1 MARQVVMQ
9 MAEYSRAVRGAR
21 RMDSI
26 PFSDIRR
33 VLERAT
39 QLEKAGHKVLHFEIG
54 RPDFD
59 TPGPI
64 KAAAIKALEDGQV
77 HYSSNY
83 GIPQLRSAIAEKLE
97 RDSGLHYR
105 PEDEIIV
112 TVGANE
118 AVGAAFL
125 ALLDPGDEVLV
136 PDPAWLHYRWCA
148 QLCGAVTIPVPCHAE
163 NDFVPDPAVVASLI
177 TPRTRMLVVNTPNN
191 PTGAVYPP
199 AVLEALAD
207 LAKQHDL
214 LVLSDEIYERMV
226 YSGARHVSLGSLP
239 GMWERTLTVNGLSK
253 AYSMTGWRL
262 GFVAAPKPL
271 ADLMVKVHQYTVSGA
286 TTFAQFGA
294 VEAYTGDQG
303 VVDEMVASFDRRR
316 RILVDG
322 LRTIKG
328 ITCPEPLGAFY
339 AFPSVAGTGKTSSEL
354 AEVLLEEAGV
364 AVVPGESFG
373 AAGAGHLRFSYAASD
388 DDLREGIAR
397 MSQVLGTA

>member
-1 MARQVVMQ
+1 MN
-9 MAEYSRAVRGAR
+9 
-21 RMDSI
+21 SI

-33 VLERAT
+33 VLEKAT
-39 QLEKAGHKVLHFEIG
+39 ALEKDGKKILHFEIG

-59 TPGPI
+59 TPAPI

-83 GIPQLRSAIAEKLE
+83 GIPALRAAIADKLE

-148 QLCGAVTIPVPCHAE
+148 QLCGASVVPIACRADSE
-163 NDFVPDPAVVASLI
+163 FVPDPAEIESLI
-177 TPRTRMLVVNTPNN
+177 TPRTRMIVVNTPNN
-191 PTGAVYPP
+191 PTGAVYPLP
-199 AVLEALAD
+199 VLQEIAALAI
-207 LAKQHDL
+207 KHDI
-214 LVLSDEIYERMV
+214 LVMSDEIYERMV
-226 YSGARHVSLGSLP
+226 YGGATHHSLASLP
-239 GMWERTLTVNGLSK
+239 GMWERTLTINGLSK

-271 ADLMVKVHQYTVSGA
+271 SDLLVRVHQYTVSSPA
-286 TTFAQFGA
+286 TFAQFGA

-303 VVDEMVASFDRRR
+303 SVDEMVAAFDRRR
-316 RILVDG
+316 RIIVDG
-322 LRTIKG
+322 LRSIRG
-328 ITCPEPLGAFY
+328 VTCPEPRGAFY
-339 AFPSVAGTGKTSSEL
+339 AFPSVVGTGRSSVEL
-354 AEVLLEEAGV
+354 AELLLDEAGI
-364 AVVPGESFG
+364 AVVPGDSFG
-373 AAGAGHLRFSYAASD
+373 DAGIGHLRFSYAASD
-388 DDLREGIAR
+388 DDLSEGISR
-397 MSQVLGTA
+397 MAAVLGTTG

>member
-1 MARQVVMQ
+1 MTER
-9 MAEYSRAVRGAR
+9 SGAVRGAR
-21 RMDSI
+21 RLDSI

-39 QLEKAGHKVLHFEIG
+39 ELEKAGRKILHFEIG

-59 TPGPI
+59 TPAPI
-64 KAAAIKALEDGQV
+64 KEAAIKALNAGQV
-77 HYSSNY
+77 HYASNY
-83 GIPQLRSAIAEKLE
+83 GIPSLRAAIAEKLE

-118 AVGAAFL
+118 AVGTAFL

-148 QLCGAVTIPVPCHAE
+148 QLCRAKVVPVPCRADDE
-163 NDFVPDPAVVASLI
+163 FVPDPATVAALI
-177 TPRTRMLVVNTPNN
+177 TPRTRMILVNTPNN
-191 PTGAVYPP
+191 PTGAVYPLEVLEEL
-199 AVLEALAD
+199 AVLSQ
-207 LAKQHDL
+207 KHDL

-226 YSGARHVSLGSLP
+226 YGDARHHSLASLP

-271 ADLMVKVHQYTVSGA
+271 SDLMIRVHQYTVSGV

-316 RILVDG
+316 RIIVDG
-322 LRTIKG
+322 LRTIRG
-328 ITCPEPLGAFY
+328 LTCHEPRGAFY
-339 AFPSVAGTGKTSSEL
+339 AFPGVAGTGRSSTEL
-354 AEVLLEEAGV
+354 ADLLLEEAGV
-364 AVVPGESFG
+364 AVVPGDSFG
-373 AAGAGHLRFSYAASD
+373 EAGIGHLRFSYAASD

-397 MSQVLGTA
+397 IGDVLGTT

>member
-1 MARQVVMQ
+1 MT
-9 MAEYSRAVRGAR
+9 EYPASVRGAQ
-21 RMDSI
+21 RMDGI

-39 QLEKAGHKVLHFEIG
+39 QLEKAGRKVLHFEIG

-59 TPGPI
+59 TPAPI
-64 KAAAIKALEDGQV
+64 KEAAIDALRAGQV

-83 GIPQLRSAIAEKLE
+83 GIPQLRPDIAAKLE
-97 RDSGLHYR
+97 RDSGLAYR

-148 QLCGAVTIPVPCHAE
+148 QLCGAKVVPVPCYAE
-163 NDFVPDPAVVASLI
+163 NEFVPDVASVASLI
-177 TPRTRMLVVNTPNN
+177 TPKTRMLVVNTPNN
-191 PTGAVYPP
+191 PTGAVYPR
-199 AVLEALAD
+199 ALLEELAA

-214 LVLSDEIYERMV
+214 LVMSDEIYERMV
-226 YSGARHVSLGSLP
+226 YGGATHTSLASLP

-271 ADLMVKVHQYTVSGA
+271 SDLMVRVHQYTVSGA

-294 VEAYTGDQG
+294 VQAYTGDQG
-303 VVDEMVASFDRRR
+303 VVDDMVASFDRRR

-322 LRTIKG
+322 LRGIKG
-328 ITCPEPLGAFY
+328 VTCPEPRGAFY
-339 AFPSVAGTGKTSSEL
+339 AFPSIKGTGRTSAEL
-354 AEVLLEEAGV
+354 CELLLEEAGI
-364 AVVPGESFG
+364 AVVPGNAFG
-373 AAGAGHLRFSYAASD
+373 DAGDGHIRFSYAASD
-388 DDLREGIAR
+388 DDLREGVAR
-397 MSQVLGTA
+397 MTEVLGSA

>member
-1 MARQVVMQ
+1 MTTYPA
-9 MAEYSRAVRGAR
+9 SVRGAK
-21 RMDSI
+21 RMDGI

-39 QLEKAGHKVLHFEIG
+39 QLEKAGQKILHFEIG

-59 TPGPI
+59 TPAPI
-64 KAAAIKALEDGQV
+64 KEAAIDAMRAGQV

-83 GIPQLRSAIAEKLE
+83 GIPQLRAAIADKLE

-148 QLCGAVTIPVPCHAE
+148 QLCGAKVVPVPCYAE
-163 NDFVPDPAVVASLI
+163 DEFVPRLETVASLI
-177 TPRTRMLVVNTPNN
+177 TPHTRMLVVNTPNN
-191 PTGAVYPP
+191 PTGAVYPREL
-199 AVLEALAD
+199 LEQLAA

-226 YSGARHVSLGSLP
+226 YGGATHTSLASLP

-271 ADLMVKVHQYTVSGA
+271 SDLMVKVHQYTVSGA

-294 VEAYTGDQG
+294 VEAYNGDQG
-303 VVDEMVASFDRRR
+303 VVDEMVDSFDRRR
-316 RILVDG
+316 RIIVDG

-328 ITCPEPLGAFY
+328 VTCPEPRGAF
-339 AFPSVAGTGKTSSEL
+339 
-354 AEVLLEEAGV
+354 
-364 AVVPGESFG
+364 
-373 AAGAGHLRFSYAASD
+373 
-388 DDLREGIAR
+388 
-397 MSQVLGTA
+397 

>member
-1 MARQVVMQ
+1 VVLEMADRPG
-9 MAEYSRAVRGAR
+9 AVRGAR
-21 RMDSI
+21 RLDSI

-33 VLERAT
+33 VLEKAT
-39 QLEKAGHKVLHFEIG
+39 ALEKAGQKILHFEIG

-59 TPGPI
+59 TPAPI

-83 GIPQLRSAIAEKLE
+83 GIPALRAAIAEKLE
-97 RDSGLHYR
+97 RDNGLHYR

-118 AVGAAFL
+118 GVGAAFL

-148 QLCGAVTIPVPCHAE
+148 QLCGASVVPIPCYAE
-163 NDFVPDPAVVASLI
+163 REFVPDPALIAGLI
-177 TPRTRMLVVNTPNN
+177 TPRTRMIVVNTPNN
-191 PTGAVYPP
+191 PTGAVYPRE
-199 AVLEALAD
+199 VLEAIAD
-207 LAKQHDL
+207 LAKRHDL

-226 YSGARHVSLGSLP
+226 YGGARHHSLASLP
-239 GMWERTLTVNGLSK
+239 GMWERTLTINGLSK

-262 GFVAAPKPL
+262 GFVAAPKVL
-271 ADLMVKVHQYTVSGA
+271 SDLMVKVHQYTVSGA

-316 RILVDG
+316 RIIVDG
-322 LRTIKG
+322 LRTIRG
-328 ITCPEPLGAFY
+328 VACPEPRGAFY
-339 AFPSVAGTGKTSSEL
+339 AFPSVTGTGRSSTEL
-354 AEVLLEEAGV
+354 ADLLLDEAGI
-364 AVVPGESFG
+364 AVVPGDSFG
-373 AAGAGHLRFSYAASD
+373 NAGIGHLRFSYAASD

-397 MSQVLGTA
+397 MASVLGTN

>member
-1 MARQVVMQ
+1 MVER
-9 MAEYSRAVRGAR
+9 SSAVRGAR
-21 RMDSI
+21 RMDGI

-39 QLEKAGHKVLHFEIG
+39 VLERAGKKILHFEIG

-59 TPGPI
+59 TPAPI

-83 GIPQLRSAIAEKLE
+83 GIPSLRAAIAEKLE

-118 AVGAAFL
+118 AIGIAFL
-125 ALLDPGDEVLV
+125 SLLDPGDEVLV

-148 QLCGAVTIPVPCHAE
+148 QLCGATVVPIPCYGE
-163 NDFVPDPAVVASLI
+163 NEFVPDPALVASLI
-177 TPRTRMLVVNTPNN
+177 TPRTRMIVVNSPNN
-191 PTGAVYPP
+191 PTGAVYPRP
-199 AVLEALAD
+199 VMEALAD
-207 LAKQHDL
+207 LAKRHDL
-214 LVLSDEIYERMV
+214 LVLADEIYEEMV
-226 YSGARHVSLGSLP
+226 YGEARHVSLASLP
-239 GMWERTLTVNGLSK
+239 DMWERTLTVNGLSK

-271 ADLMVKVHQYTVSGA
+271 ADLMIRVHQYTVSGA

-294 VEAYTGDQG
+294 VEAYTGDQT
-303 VVDEMVASFDRRR
+303 VVHEMVASFDRRR

-322 LRTIKG
+322 LRTIRG
-328 ITCPEPLGAFY
+328 FSCPEPRGAFY
-339 AFPSVAGTGKTSSEL
+339 AFPNVTGTGKTSVEL
-354 AEVLLEEAGV
+354 ADLLLEEAGV
-364 AVVPGESFG
+364 ALVPGDSFG
-373 AAGAGHLRFSYAASD
+373 DAGIGHLRFSYAASD
-388 DDLREGIAR
+388 DDLREGVARIAA
-397 MSQVLGTA
+397 VLGTT

>member
-1 MARQVVMQ
+1 MAP
-9 MAEYSRAVRGAR
+9 SSKAVRGAR

-33 VLERAT
+33 VLEKAT
-39 QLEKAGHKVLHFEIG
+39 ALEKAGKKVLHFEIG

-59 TPGPI
+59 TPASI

-83 GIPQLRSAIAEKLE
+83 GIPSLRTAIAEKLE
-97 RDSGLHYR
+97 RDNGLHYR
-105 PEDEIIV
+105 PDDEIIV

-148 QLCGAVTIPVPCHAE
+148 QLCGAMTVPIPCLAADE
-163 NDFVPDPAVVASLI
+163 FVPDPAVIAGLI
-177 TPRTRMLVVNTPNN
+177 TPRTRLIVVNTPNN
-191 PTGAVYPP
+191 PTGAVYPR
-199 AVLEALAD
+199 AVLEEIAA

-226 YSGARHVSLGSLP
+226 YEGASHTSLAGLP
-239 GMWERTLTVNGLSK
+239 DMWERTLTVNGLSK

-271 ADLMVKVHQYTVSGA
+271 ADLMVRVHQYTVSSPA
-286 TTFAQFGA
+286 TFAQFGA

-303 VVDEMVASFDRRR
+303 SVDEMVAAFDRRR
-316 RILVDG
+316 RIIVDG
-322 LRTIKG
+322 LRSLQG
-328 ITCPEPLGAFY
+328 VTCPEPRGAFY
-339 AFPSVAGTGKTSSEL
+339 AFPSVAGTGRSSVEL
-354 AEVLLEEAGV
+354 AELLLDEAGI
-364 AVVPGESFG
+364 AVVPGDSFG
-373 AAGAGHLRFSYAASD
+373 DAGIGHLRFSYAASD
-388 DDLREGIAR
+388 DDLREGISR
-397 MSQVLGTA
+397 MAAVLGTRS

>member
-1 MARQVVMQ
+1 MT
-9 MAEYSRAVRGAR
+9 EYPASVRGAK
-21 RMDSI
+21 RMDGI

-39 QLEKAGHKVLHFEIG
+39 QLEKAGRKVLHFEIG

-59 TPGPI
+59 TPAPI
-64 KAAAIKALEDGQV
+64 KEAAIDALRAGQV

-83 GIPQLRSAIAEKLE
+83 GIPQLRAAIAEKLE
-97 RDSGLHYR
+97 RDSGLAYR

-136 PDPAWLHYRWCA
+136 PDPAWLHYQWCA
-148 QLCGAVTIPVPCHAE
+148 QLCGAKVVPVPCYAE
-163 NDFVPDPAVVASLI
+163 NEFVPDVATVASLI
-177 TPRTRMLVVNTPNN
+177 TPKTRMLVVNTPNN
-191 PTGAVYPP
+191 PTGAVYPREL
-199 AVLEALAD
+199 LED
-207 LAKQHDL
+207 LAKLAQKHDL
-214 LVLSDEIYERMV
+214 LVMSDEIYERMV
-226 YSGARHVSLGSLP
+226 YGGATHTSLASFP

-271 ADLMVKVHQYTVSGA
+271 SDLLVKVHQYTVSGA

-294 VEAYTGDQG
+294 VQAYAGDQG
-303 VVDEMVASFDRRR
+303 VVDDMVASFDRRR

-322 LRTIKG
+322 LRGIKG
-328 ITCPEPLGAFY
+328 VTCPEPRGAFY
-339 AFPSVAGTGKTSSEL
+339 AFPSIKGTGKSSAEL
-354 AEVLLEEAGV
+354 CELLLEQAGI
-364 AVVPGESFG
+364 AVVPGGAFG
-373 AAGAGHLRFSYAASD
+373 AAGDGHIRFSYAASD
-388 DDLREGIAR
+388 DDLREGVAR
-397 MSQVLGTA
+397 MTDVLGKA

>member
-1 MARQVVMQ
+1 MAPL
-9 MAEYSRAVRGAR
+9 SKAVRGAR

-33 VLERAT
+33 VLEKAT
-39 QLEKAGHKVLHFEIG
+39 ALEQAGKKVLHFEIG

-59 TPGPI
+59 TPAPI

-83 GIPQLRSAIAEKLE
+83 GIPSLRAAIAEKLE

-118 AVGAAFL
+118 AIGIAFL
-125 ALLDPGDEVLV
+125 SLLDPGDEVLV

-148 QLCGAVTIPVPCHAE
+148 QLCGATVVPIPCYGE
-163 NDFVPDPAVVASLI
+163 NEFVPEPALVASLI
-177 TPRTRMLVVNTPNN
+177 TPRTRMIVVNSPNN
-191 PTGAVYPP
+191 PTGAVYPRP
-199 AVLEALAD
+199 VMEALAD
-207 LAKQHDL
+207 LAKRHDL
-214 LVLSDEIYERMV
+214 LVLADEIYEEMV
-226 YSGARHVSLGSLP
+226 YGEARHVSLASLP
-239 GMWERTLTVNGLSK
+239 DMWERTLTVNGLSK

-271 ADLMVKVHQYTVSGA
+271 ADLMIRVHQYTVSGA

-294 VEAYTGDQG
+294 VEAYTGDQT
-303 VVDEMVASFDRRR
+303 VVHEMVASFDRRR

-322 LRTIKG
+322 LRTIRG
-328 ITCPEPLGAFY
+328 FSCPEPRGAFY
-339 AFPSVAGTGKTSSEL
+339 AFPNVTGTGKTSVEL
-354 AEVLLEEAGV
+354 ADLLLEEAGV
-364 AVVPGESFG
+364 ALVPGDSFG
-373 AAGAGHLRFSYAASD
+373 DAGIGHLRFSYAASD
-388 DDLREGIAR
+388 DDLREGVARIAA
-397 MSQVLGTA
+397 VLGTT

>member
-1 MARQVVMQ
+1 MSQQ
-9 MAEYSRAVRGAR
+9 SGAVRGAR
-21 RMDSI
+21 RLDSI

-39 QLEKAGHKVLHFEIG
+39 DLEKAGRKILHFEIG

-59 TPGPI
+59 TPAPI
-64 KAAAIKALEDGQV
+64 KEAAIIALNAGQV

-83 GIPQLRSAIAEKLE
+83 GIPSLRAAIAEKLE

-148 QLCGAVTIPVPCHAE
+148 QLCGATVVPVPCHADDE
-163 NDFVPDPAVVASLI
+163 FVPDPATMAALI
-177 TPRTRMLVVNTPNN
+177 TPRTRMILVNTPNN
-191 PTGAVYPP
+191 PTGAVYPLE
-199 AVLEALAD
+199 VLEEMARLSQ
-207 LAKQHDL
+207 KHDL

-226 YSGARHVSLGSLP
+226 YGGARHHSLASLP
-239 GMWERTLTVNGLSK
+239 GMWERTLTINGLSK

-271 ADLMVKVHQYTVSGA
+271 SDLMIRVHQYTVSGA

-316 RILVDG
+316 RIVVDG
-322 LRTIKG
+322 LRTIRG
-328 ITCPEPLGAFY
+328 LTCPEPRGAFY
-339 AFPSVAGTGKTSSEL
+339 AFPSVTGTGRSSVEL
-354 AEVLLEEAGV
+354 ADLLLEEAGV
-364 AVVPGESFG
+364 AVVPGDSFG
-373 AAGAGHLRFSYAASD
+373 DAGVGHLRFSYAASD
-388 DDLREGIAR
+388 DDLREGVARIAE
-397 MSQVLGTA
+397 VLGTTT

>member
-1 MARQVVMQ
+1 MA
-9 MAEYSRAVRGAR
+9 SSSKAVRGAR

-33 VLERAT
+33 VMEKSTA
-39 QLEKAGHKVLHFEIG
+39 LEKAGKKVLHFEIG

-59 TPGPI
+59 TPASI

-83 GIPQLRSAIAEKLE
+83 GIPALRTAIAEKLE

-118 AVGAAFL
+118 AIGAAFL

-148 QLCGAVTIPVPCHAE
+148 QLCGATAVPIPCRAE
-163 NDFVPDPAVVASLI
+163 DLFVPDPAVMAGLI
-177 TPRTRMLVVNTPNN
+177 SPRTRLIVVNTPNN
-191 PTGAVYPP
+191 PTGAVYPR
-199 AVLEALAD
+199 AVLEAIAA

-226 YSGARHVSLGSLP
+226 YAGASHTSLASLP
-239 GMWERTLTVNGLSK
+239 GMWNRTLTVNGLSK

-271 ADLMVKVHQYTVSGA
+271 ADLMVRVHQYTVSSPA
-286 TTFAQFGA
+286 TFAQFGA
-294 VEAYTGDQG
+294 VEAYTGDQAS
-303 VVDEMVASFDRRR
+303 VDEMVASFDRRR
-316 RILVDG
+316 RIIVDG
-322 LRTIKG
+322 LRTVRG
-328 ITCPEPLGAFY
+328 VTCPEPLGAFY
-339 AFPSVAGTGKTSSEL
+339 AFPSVVGTGRSSVEL
-354 AEVLLEEAGV
+354 AELLLDEAGI
-364 AVVPGESFG
+364 AVVPGDSFG
-373 AAGAGHLRFSYAASD
+373 DAGIGHLRFSYAASD
-388 DDLREGIAR
+388 DDLREGISR
-397 MSQVLGTA
+397 MAAVLGRVD

>member
-1 MARQVVMQ
+1 MADLP
-9 MAEYSRAVRGAR
+9 AAVRGAR
-21 RMDSI
+21 RLDAI

-39 QLEKAGHKVLHFEIG
+39 ALERAGRKILHFEIG

-59 TPGPI
+59 TPAPI
-64 KAAAIKALEDGQV
+64 KEAAIQALRDGQV

-83 GIPQLRSAIAEKLE
+83 GIPSLRAAIAEKLE
-97 RDSGLHYR
+97 RENGLHYR

-125 ALLDPGDEVLV
+125 ALLDPGDEVIV

-148 QLCGAVTIPVPCHAE
+148 QLCGAKVVPVPCLAE
-163 NDFVPDPAVVASLI
+163 NEFVPDLATVASAI
-177 TPRTRMLVVNTPNN
+177 TPRTRLLVVNSPNN
-191 PTGAVYPP
+191 PTGAVYPR
-199 AVLEALAD
+199 ALMQGLAD

-214 LVLSDEIYERMV
+214 LVLADEIYERMV
-226 YSGARHVSLGSLP
+226 YGDARHTSLASLP

-262 GFVAAPKPL
+262 GFVAAPRPL
-271 ADLMVKVHQYTVSGA
+271 SDLMIRVHQYTVSGA

-322 LRTIKG
+322 LRTIRG
-328 ITCPEPLGAFY
+328 ITCPEPRGAFY
-339 AFPSVAGTGKTSSEL
+339 AFPRVTGTGRSSTEL
-354 AEVLLEEAGV
+354 AEVLLEEAGI
-364 AVVPGESFG
+364 AVVPGDAFG
-373 AAGAGHLRFSYAASD
+373 DAGAGHIRFSYAASD
-388 DDLREGIAR
+388 DDLREGVAR
-397 MSQVLGTA
+397 LAEVLGTA

>member
-1 MARQVVMQ
+1 
-9 MAEYSRAVRGAR
+9 MAEQPRAVRGAR
-21 RMDSI
+21 RLDSI

-39 QLEKAGHKVLHFEIG
+39 QLEKARRKILHFEIG

-59 TPGPI
+59 TPTPI
-64 KAAAIKALEDGQV
+64 KEAAIEALHEGQV
-77 HYSSNY
+77 HYASNY
-83 GIPQLRSAIAEKLE
+83 GIPSLRAAIAEKLE

-148 QLCGAVTIPVPCHAE
+148 QLCGARVVPVPCLAE
-163 NDFVPDPAVVASLI
+163 QEFVPDPSVVAGLI
-177 TPRTRMLVVNTPNN
+177 TPRTRLLVVNTPNN
-191 PTGAVYPP
+191 PTGAVYPRE
-199 AVLEALAD
+199 VLEALAE
-207 LAKQHDL
+207 LARQHDL

-226 YSGARHVSLGSLP
+226 YGGARHHSLASLP

-271 ADLMVKVHQYTVSGA
+271 SDLMIRVHQYTVSGA

-294 VEAYTGDQG
+294 VAAYTGDQG

-316 RILVDG
+316 RIIVDG
-322 LRTIKG
+322 LRTIRG
-328 ITCPEPLGAFY
+328 FACPEPRGAFY
-339 AFPSVAGTGKTSSEL
+339 AFPSVAGTGRSSTEL
-354 AEVLLEEAGV
+354 AELLLEEAGV
-364 AVVPGESFG
+364 AVVPGDSFG
-373 AAGAGHLRFSYAASD
+373 EAGAGHLRVSYAASD
-388 DDLREGIAR
+388 DDLREGVARIAAL
-397 MSQVLGTA
+397 LGTT

>member
-1 MARQVVMQ
+1 MS
-9 MAEYSRAVRGAR
+9 EYLASVRGAK
-21 RMDSI
+21 RMNGI

-39 QLEKAGHKVLHFEIG
+39 QLEKSGRKILHFEIG

-64 KAAAIKALEDGQV
+64 KEAAIDALRAGQV

-83 GIPQLRSAIAEKLE
+83 GIPQLRAAIAEKLE
-97 RDSGLHYR
+97 KDSGLHYR

-148 QLCGAVTIPVPCHAE
+148 QLCGAKVVPVPCYAE
-163 NDFVPDPAVVASLI
+163 NEFVPDLATVASLI
-177 TPRTRMLVVNTPNN
+177 TPKTRMLVINTPNN
-191 PTGAVYPP
+191 PTGAVYPKP
-199 AVLEALAD
+199 LLED
-207 LAKQHDL
+207 LAKLAQKHDL
-214 LVLSDEIYERMV
+214 LVMSDEIYERMV
-226 YSGARHVSLGSLP
+226 YGGATHTSLASLP
-239 GMWERTLTVNGLSK
+239 GMWERTLTINGLSK

-271 ADLMVKVHQYTVSGA
+271 SDLLVRVHQYTVSGA

-294 VEAYTGDQG
+294 VQAYTGDQG
-303 VVDEMVASFDRRR
+303 VVDEMVAWFDRRR

-322 LRTIKG
+322 LRGIKG
-328 ITCPEPLGAFY
+328 VSCPEPRGAFY
-339 AFPSVAGTGKTSSEL
+339 AFPSVKGTGKTSAEL
-354 AEVLLEEAGV
+354 CELLLEEAGI
-364 AVVPGESFG
+364 AVVPGNAFG
-373 AAGAGHLRFSYAASD
+373 DAGPGHIRFSYAASD
-388 DDLREGIAR
+388 DDLREGISR
-397 MSQVLGTA
+397 MGEVLGTV

>member
-1 MARQVVMQ
+1 MALQQ
-9 MAEYSRAVRGAR
+9 GAIRGAR
-21 RMDSI
+21 RLDTI

-39 QLEKAGHKVLHFEIG
+39 TLEKAGKKILHFEIG

-59 TPGPI
+59 TPAPI

-83 GIPQLRSAIAEKLE
+83 GIPALRMAIAEKLE

-148 QLCGAVTIPVPCHAE
+148 QLCGAAVVPVPCLAE
-163 NDFVPDPAVVASLI
+163 NAFVPDPSVVASLM
-177 TPRTRMLVVNTPNN
+177 TPRTRMIVVNTPNN
-191 PTGAVYPP
+191 PTGAVYPRE
-199 AVLEALAD
+199 VLEALAD

-226 YSGARHVSLGSLP
+226 YGEARHLSLASLP
-239 GMWERTLTVNGLSK
+239 DMWERTLTVNGLSK

-271 ADLMVKVHQYTVSGA
+271 SDLMIRVNQYTVSGA

-316 RILVDG
+316 RIIVDG
-322 LRTIKG
+322 LRTIRG
-328 ITCPEPLGAFY
+328 LGCPEPCGAFY
-339 AFPSVAGTGKTSSEL
+339 AFPNVTGTGRSSVEL
-354 AEVLLEEAGV
+354 AELLLEEAGI
-364 AVVPGESFG
+364 AVVPGDSFG
-373 AAGAGHLRFSYAASD
+373 DAGIGHLRFSYAASD
-388 DDLREGIAR
+388 DDLREGVAR
-397 MSQVLGTA
+397 MAAVLGTTSLTEG

>member
-1 MARQVVMQ
+1 MTD
-9 MAEYSRAVRGAR
+9 SPSAVRGAR
-21 RMDSI
+21 RMQTI
-26 PFSDIRR
+26 PFSGIRR
-33 VLERAT
+33 VLERAAT
-39 QLEKAGHKVLHFEIG
+39 LEKQGQKILHFEIG

-59 TPGPI
+59 TPAPI

-83 GIPQLRSAIAEKLE
+83 GIPALRAAIAEKLE

-118 AVGAAFL
+118 GVGAAFL

-148 QLCGAVTIPVPCHAE
+148 QLCGATTVPIPCLADSE
-163 NDFVPDPAVVASLI
+163 FVPDPAVIAGLI
-177 TPRTRMLVVNTPNN
+177 GPRTRMIVVNTPNN
-191 PTGAVYPP
+191 PTGAVYPR
-199 AVLEALAD
+199 AVLEEIAALAR
-207 LAKQHDL
+207 KHDL

-226 YSGARHVSLGSLP
+226 YEGASHHSLGSLP

-271 ADLMVKVHQYTVSGA
+271 SDLMVRVHQYTVSSPA
-286 TTFAQFGA
+286 TFAQFGA

-303 VVDEMVASFDRRR
+303 SVDEMVAAFDRRR
-316 RILVDG
+316 RIIVEG
-322 LRTIKG
+322 LRSIAG
-328 ITCPEPLGAFY
+328 VTCPEPRGAFY
-339 AFPSVAGTGKTSSEL
+339 AFPSVVGTGRSSVEL
-354 AEVLLEEAGV
+354 AELLLDEAGI
-364 AVVPGESFG
+364 AVVPGDSFG
-373 AAGAGHLRFSYAASD
+373 DAGIGHLRFSYAASD

-397 MSQVLGTA
+397 MAG

>member
-1 MARQVVMQ
+1 MVQQ
-9 MAEYSRAVRGAR
+9 PGAVRGAR
-21 RMDSI
+21 RLDSI

-39 QLEKAGHKVLHFEIG
+39 QLEKAGRKILHFEIG

-59 TPGPI
+59 TPAPI
-64 KAAAIKALEDGQV
+64 KEAAVKALNDGQV

-83 GIPQLRSAIAEKLE
+83 GIPSLRAAIAEKLE

-148 QLCGAVTIPVPCHAE
+148 QLCGARVVPVPCLAE
-163 NDFVPDPAVVASLI
+163 NEFVPEPSVVASLV
-177 TPRTRMLVVNTPNN
+177 TPRTRMIVVNTPNN
-191 PTGAVYPP
+191 PTGAVYPRD
-199 AVLEALAD
+199 VLEALAE
-207 LAKQHDL
+207 LAKRHDL

-226 YSGARHVSLGSLP
+226 YGGAQHHSLASLP

-271 ADLMVKVHQYTVSGA
+271 SDLMIRVHQYTVSGA

-316 RILVDG
+316 RIVVDG
-322 LRTIKG
+322 LRSIRG
-328 ITCPEPLGAFY
+328 LSCPEPRGAFS
-339 AFPSVAGTGKTSSEL
+339 AFPSVTGTGRSSTEL
-354 AEVLLEEAGV
+354 ADLLLEEAGV
-364 AVVPGESFG
+364 AVVPGDSFG
-373 AAGAGHLRFSYAASD
+373 DAGAGHLRFSYAASD
-388 DDLREGIAR
+388 DDLREGVAR
-397 MSQVLGTA
+397 MAEVLGTA

>member
-1 MARQVVMQ
+1 MTTYPA
-9 MAEYSRAVRGAR
+9 SVRGAK
-21 RMDSI
+21 RMDGI

-39 QLEKAGHKVLHFEIG
+39 QLEKAGQKILHFEIG

-59 TPGPI
+59 TPAPI
-64 KAAAIKALEDGQV
+64 KEAAIDAMRAGQV

-83 GIPQLRSAIAEKLE
+83 GIPQLRAAIADKLE

-148 QLCGAVTIPVPCHAE
+148 QLCGAKVVPVPCYAE
-163 NDFVPDPAVVASLI
+163 DEFVPRLETVASLI
-177 TPRTRMLVVNTPNN
+177 TPHTRMLVVNTPNN
-191 PTGAVYPP
+191 PTGAVYPREL
-199 AVLEALAD
+199 LEQLAA

-226 YSGARHVSLGSLP
+226 YGGATHTSLASLP

-271 ADLMVKVHQYTVSGA
+271 SDLMVKVHQYTVSGA

-294 VEAYTGDQG
+294 VEAYNGDQG
-303 VVDEMVASFDRRR
+303 VVDEMVDSFDRRR
-316 RILVDG
+316 RIIVDG

-328 ITCPEPLGAFY
+328 VTCPEPRGAFY
-339 AFPSVAGTGKTSSEL
+339 AFPSIKETGRTSAEL
-354 AEVLLEEAGV
+354 CELLLEEAGI
-364 AVVPGESFG
+364 AVVPGGSFG
-373 AAGAGHLRFSYAASD
+373 DAGDGHIRFSYAASD

-397 MSQVLGTA
+397 MGKVLGTV

>member
-1 MARQVVMQ
+1 MTQQ
-9 MAEYSRAVRGAR
+9 PGAVRGAR
-21 RMDSI
+21 RLDSI

-39 QLEKAGHKVLHFEIG
+39 ELEKAGRKILHFEIG

-59 TPGPI
+59 TPAPI
-64 KAAAIKALEDGQV
+64 KEAAITALNAGQV

-83 GIPQLRSAIAEKLE
+83 GIPSLRAAIAEKLE

-148 QLCGAVTIPVPCHAE
+148 QLCGATVVPVPCRADDE
-163 NDFVPDPAVVASLI
+163 FVPDPATVAALI
-177 TPRTRMLVVNTPNN
+177 TPRTRMILVNSPNN
-191 PTGAVYPP
+191 PTGAVYSLE
-199 AVLEALAD
+199 VLEEIARLSQ
-207 LAKQHDL
+207 KHDL

-226 YSGARHVSLGSLP
+226 YGGARHHSLASLP

-271 ADLMVKVHQYTVSGA
+271 SDLMIRVHQYTVSGA

-322 LRTIKG
+322 LGTIRG
-328 ITCPEPLGAFY
+328 LTCPEPRGAFY
-339 AFPSVAGTGKTSSEL
+339 AFPSVTGTGRSSVEL
-354 AEVLLEEAGV
+354 ADLLLEEAGV
-364 AVVPGESFG
+364 AVVPGDSFG
-373 AAGAGHLRFSYAASD
+373 GAGVGHLRFSYAASD
-388 DDLREGIAR
+388 DDLREGVAR
-397 MSQVLGTA
+397 IGEVLGTTT

>member
-1 MARQVVMQ
+1 MT
-9 MAEYSRAVRGAR
+9 EYPPSVRGAK

-39 QLEKAGHKVLHFEIG
+39 QLEKAGRKILHFEIG

-59 TPGPI
+59 TPAPI
-64 KAAAIKALEDGQV
+64 KEAAIDALRAGQV

-83 GIPQLRSAIAEKLE
+83 GIPQLRAAIAEKME
-97 RDSGLHYR
+97 RDSGLTYR

-148 QLCGAVTIPVPCHAE
+148 QLCGAKVVPVPCYAE
-163 NDFVPDPAVVASLI
+163 NDFVPDVATVASLI
-177 TPRTRMLVVNTPNN
+177 TPKTRMLVVNTPNN
-191 PTGAVYPP
+191 PTGAVYPR
-199 AVLEALAD
+199 ALLEELAT
-207 LAKQHDL
+207 LAQQHDL
-214 LVLSDEIYERMV
+214 LVMSDEIYERMV
-226 YSGARHVSLGSLP
+226 YGGATHTSLASLP
-239 GMWERTLTVNGLSK
+239 DMWERTLTINGLSK

-271 ADLMVKVHQYTVSGA
+271 SDLLVKVHQYTVSGA

-294 VEAYTGDQG
+294 VQAYAGDQG
-303 VVDEMVASFDRRR
+303 VVDDMVASFDRRR

-322 LRTIKG
+322 LRGIKG
-328 ITCPEPLGAFY
+328 VVCPEPRGAFY
-339 AFPSVAGTGKTSSEL
+339 AFPSIKGTGKTSAEL
-354 AEVLLEEAGV
+354 CELLLEEAGI
-364 AVVPGESFG
+364 AVVPGNAFG
-373 AAGAGHLRFSYAASD
+373 DAGDGHIRFSYAASD
-388 DDLREGIAR
+388 DDLREGVSR
-397 MSQVLGTA
+397 MAAVLGTA

>member
-1 MARQVVMQ
+1 
-9 MAEYSRAVRGAR
+9 MAELPGAVRGAKR
-21 RMDSI
+21 LDAI

-39 QLEKAGHKVLHFEIG
+39 QLERAGRKILHFEIG

-59 TPGPI
+59 TPRPI
-64 KAAAIKALEDGQV
+64 KDAAIKALQDGQV

-83 GIPQLRSAIAEKLE
+83 GIPSLRAAIAEKLE
-97 RDSGLHYR
+97 RDNGLHYR

-148 QLCGAVTIPVPCHAE
+148 QLCGARVVPVPCHADDE
-163 NDFVPDPAVVASLI
+163 FVPDPGLVAGLI

-191 PTGAVYPP
+191 PTGAVYPR
-199 AVLEALAD
+199 AVLESLAE
-207 LAKQHDL
+207 LARKHDL

-226 YSGARHVSLGSLP
+226 YGGAQHHSLASLP

-262 GFVAAPKPL
+262 GLVAAPKPL
-271 ADLMVKVHQYTVSGA
+271 SDLMVRVHQYTVSGA

-316 RILVDG
+316 RIIVDG

-328 ITCPEPLGAFY
+328 FTCPEPRGAFY
-339 AFPSVAGTGKTSSEL
+339 AFPSVAGTGRTSAEL
-354 AEVLLEEAGV
+354 ADLLLEEAGV
-364 AVVPGESFG
+364 AVVPGDSFG
-373 AAGAGHLRFSYAASD
+373 DTGAGHLRFSYAASD
-388 DDLREGIAR
+388 DDLREGVARIAA
-397 MSQVLGTA
+397 VLGTN

>member
-1 MARQVVMQ
+1 MT
-9 MAEYSRAVRGAR
+9 EYPPSVRGAK
-21 RMDSI
+21 RMAAI

-39 QLEKAGHKVLHFEIG
+39 QLEKAGRKILHFEIG

-64 KAAAIKALEDGQV
+64 KDAAIAALRAGEV

-83 GIPQLRSAIAEKLE
+83 GIPQLRAAIAEKLE

-105 PEDEIIV
+105 PDDEIIV

-125 ALLDPGDEVLV
+125 ALLDPGDEILV
-136 PDPAWLHYRWCA
+136 SDPAWLHYRWCA
-148 QLCGAVTIPVPCHAE
+148 QLCGAMVVPVPCYAE
-163 NDFVPDPAVVASLI
+163 NEFVPDPAIVASLI
-177 TPRTRMLVVNTPNN
+177 TPKTRMLVVNTPNN
-191 PTGAVYPP
+191 PTGAVYPR
-199 AVLEALAD
+199 AVLED
-207 LAKQHDL
+207 LAKLAQQHDL

-226 YSGARHVSLGSLP
+226 YGGATHTSLGSLP

-271 ADLMVKVHQYTVSGA
+271 SDLMVRVHQYTVSSPA
-286 TTFAQFGA
+286 TFAQFGA
-294 VEAYTGDQG
+294 VQAYVGDQA

-322 LRTIKG
+322 LRGIKG
-328 ITCPEPLGAFY
+328 VTCPEPRGAFY
-339 AFPSVAGTGKTSSEL
+339 AFPSVNGTGRTSAEL
-354 AEVLLEEAGV
+354 CELLLEEAGI
-364 AVVPGESFG
+364 AVVPGSAFG
-373 AAGAGHLRFSYAASD
+373 DAGDGHIRFSYAASD
-388 DDLREGIAR
+388 DDLREGVAR
-397 MSQVLGTA
+397 MTQLLGSI

>member
-1 MARQVVMQ
+1 MS
-9 MAEYSRAVRGAR
+9 EYPASVRGAK
-21 RMDSI
+21 RMDGI

-39 QLEKAGHKVLHFEIG
+39 QLEKAGRKVLHFEIG

-64 KAAAIKALEDGQV
+64 KDAAIDALRAGQV

-83 GIPQLRSAIAEKLE
+83 GIPQLRAAIAEKLE
-97 RDSGLHYR
+97 TDSGLHYR

-148 QLCGAVTIPVPCHAE
+148 QLCGAKVVPVPCYAE
-163 NDFVPDPAVVASLI
+163 NEFVPDLATVASLI
-177 TPRTRMLVVNTPNN
+177 TPKTRMMVVNTPNN
-191 PTGAVYPP
+191 PTGAVYPKP
-199 AVLEALAD
+199 LLED
-207 LAKQHDL
+207 LAKLAQQHDL
-214 LVLSDEIYERMV
+214 LVMSDEIYERMV
-226 YSGARHVSLGSLP
+226 YGGATHTSLASLP

-271 ADLMVKVHQYTVSGA
+271 SDLLVRVHQYTVSGA

-294 VEAYTGDQG
+294 VQAYTGDQG
-303 VVDEMVASFDRRR
+303 VVDDMVASFDRRR

-322 LRTIKG
+322 LRGIKG
-328 ITCPEPLGAFY
+328 VSCPEPRGAFY
-339 AFPSVAGTGKTSSEL
+339 AFPSIKETGRTSAEL
-354 AEVLLEEAGV
+354 CELLLEEAGI
-364 AVVPGESFG
+364 AVVPGNAFG
-373 AAGAGHLRFSYAASD
+373 DAGDGHIRFSYAASD
-388 DDLREGIAR
+388 DDLREGIVR
-397 MSQVLGTA
+397 MGDVLGTV